1 MELHA
6 VVKKSVV
13 FGPSKQIKRIC
24 SASAQKRE
32 LFDALPFIP
41 GNHYK
46 SSVFWTENEIEYLQ
60 ENFKTSTYEE
70 IGKKIG
76 RTTKA
81 VGYKAE
87 SLGFQKVIKKSTN

>member
-46 SSVFWTENEIEYLQ
+46 SSVFWIIVNVLVARNCT
-60 ENFKTSTYEE
+60 
-70 IGKKIG
+70 
-76 RTTKA
+76 
-81 VGYKAE
+81 
-87 SLGFQKVIKKSTN
+87 